1 MASWRSTMA
10 PPSARTAVSPLAVA
24 TGCFSAAIRA
34 AKRLRCCE
42 ASSRLATAAVLSP
55 SPGSATCCPE
65 FRRTPSR
72 GLVNYCPTAGNRSL
86 VQPRSELRLYH
97 SIHATGMRFTSRL
110 PWPSRTRDQHL
121 AQIRQHT
128 GWRPATGGD
137 KVVLEAWLREQAA
150 YRAHTSELLF
160 DVACQRFYEHRI
172 ELPTEGELR
181 RLVNAALNGFYQ
193 DIHRQV
199 AESLSPGVR
208 KSIEQL
214 LVVPESETI
223 SPFERL

>member
-110 PWPSRTRDQHL
+110 PNSEAGLNHFAEPGKNLIEDDL
-121 AQIRQHT
+121 ASVSSERPVCDGRVDTINKF
-128 GWRPATGGD
+128 WRKFLSDGRHSDALD
-137 KVVLEAWLREQAA
+137 
-150 YRAHTSELLF
+150 
-160 DVACQRFYEHRI
+160 
-172 ELPTEGELR
+172 LR
-181 RLVNAALNGFYQ
+181 RIGSPSGWDHCLKSEIGPVGSLNGFRTQ
-193 DIHRQV
+193 ITSQ
-199 AESLSPGVR
+199 EN
-208 KSIEQL
+208 
-214 LVVPESETI
+214 
-223 SPFERL
+223 ERTLEI

>member
-110 PWPSRTRDQHL
+110 RADDGLSRN
-121 AQIRQHT
+121 
-128 GWRPATGGD
+128 P
-137 KVVLEAWLREQAA
+137 
-150 YRAHTSELLF
+150 F
-160 DVACQRFYEHRI
+160 
-172 ELPTEGELR
+172 ELR
-181 RLVNAALNGFYQ
+181 DDPALVRYVWLFLCGQIEAETAQVG
-193 DIHRQV
+193 RQMV
-199 AESLSPGVR
+199 SG
-208 KSIEQL
+208 
-214 LVVPESETI
+214 
-223 SPFERL
+223 

>member
-65 FRRTPSR
+65 FQRTPSR

-110 PWPSRTRDQHL
+110 RLSDWFLCAQAAILGIRT
-121 AQIRQHT
+121 A
-128 GWRPATGGD
+128 GATNTIFIPGMAYANASSFTSNGSST
-137 KVVLEAWLREQAA
+137 AWLTLNDPEANIAVTVHCYTGLGSASQ
-150 YRAHTSELLF
+150 TVLS
-160 DVACQRFYEHRI
+160 DACS
-172 ELPTEGELR
+172 
-181 RLVNAALNGFYQ
+181 A
-193 DIHRQV
+193 
-199 AESLSPGVR
+199 
-208 KSIEQL
+208 
-214 LVVPESETI
+214 LVVWARNNGLKVNIGEI
-223 SPFERL
+223 AID

>member
-1 MASWRSTMA
+1 VNGSYPAWRSSYSHEELVEHFLLT
-10 PPSARTAVSPLAVA
+10 PVELSLV
-24 TGCFSAAIRA
+24 
-34 AKRLRCCE
+34 LRCRGE
-42 ASSRLATAAVLSP
+42 ANRCGMALLWKAASYLGYVPHSLEMIP
-55 SPGSATCCPE
+55 PE
-65 FRRTPSR
+65 VRTFVAGQL
-72 GLVNYCPTAGNRSL
+72 GLL
-86 VQPRSELRLYH
+86 WDQSETYTW
-97 SIHATGMRFTSRL
+97 S
-110 PWPSRTRDQHL
+110 SRTRDQHL

-160 DVACQRFYEHRI
+160 DVACQRFYEQRI

-181 RLVNAALNGFYQ
+181 RLVNAALNGFHQ

-214 LVVPESETI
+214 LVVPEGETI
-223 SPFERL
+223 SPFERLTGCGKRGRGSYRIKHRDVQMF